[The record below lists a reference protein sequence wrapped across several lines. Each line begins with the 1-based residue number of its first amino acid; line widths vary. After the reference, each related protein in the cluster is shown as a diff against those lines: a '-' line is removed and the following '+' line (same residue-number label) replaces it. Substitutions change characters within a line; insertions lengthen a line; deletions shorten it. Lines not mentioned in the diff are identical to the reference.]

1 MARFVLNAGF
11 RQPAAAA
18 NRFQKCLRGVHNTDQ
33 HSFRRTYP
41 MRLTEEE
48 QSLLSRRVAGLE
60 ARTGTQAVTAVIGKS
75 DSYPEAPWKAFALG
89 VALAALYS
97 AARSLIVYDW
107 EAGESALTHAVV
119 VLGSGAVLT
128 LLAVLLEP
136 VARLFTDSRRR
147 DREVTQY
154 AKALFFDR
162 GLDRTRGRIG
172 ILLLVSLFERK
183 VVILADDGFEARID
197 RDDWQR
203 LTDRMTLLLSRG
215 NVAGAL
221 HAGLEGLEALLLERG
236 YRADE
241 SAADELANAVLQL
254 KGER

>member
-1 MARFVLNAGF
+1 
-11 RQPAAAA
+11 
-18 NRFQKCLRGVHNTDQ
+18 
-33 HSFRRTYP
+33 

-48 QSLLSRRVAGLE
+48 QNLLSRRVTGLE
-60 ARTGTQAVTAVIGKS
+60 SRTGAQVVAAVIGKS

-107 EAGESALTHAVV
+107 EAGESALAHAVV
-119 VLGSGAVLT
+119 ILGSGAVLA
-128 LLAVLLEP
+128 LLAVLFEP
-136 VARLFTDSRRR
+136 FSRLFTDRRRR
-147 DREVTQY
+147 DLEVTQY

-203 LTDRMTLLLSRG
+203 LTDRMTLLLSCG
-215 NVAGAL
+215 NAAGAL

-236 YRADE
+236 YRVDE
-241 SAADELANAVLQL
+241 SAANELPNAVLQL

>member
-1 MARFVLNAGF
+1 
-11 RQPAAAA
+11 
-18 NRFQKCLRGVHNTDQ
+18 
-33 HSFRRTYP
+33 
-41 MRLTEEE
+41 MRLSEEE
-48 QSLLSRRVAGLE
+48 QSLLSGRVAGLE
-60 ARTGTQAVTAVIGKS
+60 ARTGAHAVAAVIGKS

-89 VALAALYS
+89 AALAALYA
-97 AARSLIVYDW
+97 AARSLIAYDW
-107 EAGESALTHAVV
+107 EPGESALEHAVV
-119 VLGSGAVLT
+119 ILGSGAVLA
-128 LLAVLLEP
+128 LLAVLFEP
-136 VARLFTDSRRR
+136 FSRLFTDRRRR
-147 DREVTQY
+147 DLEVTQY

-203 LTDRMTLLLSRG
+203 LTDRMTLLLGRG
-215 NVAGAL
+215 NAAGAL

-236 YRADE
+236 YRVDE
-241 SAADELANAVLQL
+241 STADELPNAVLHL

>member
-1 MARFVLNAGF
+1 
-11 RQPAAAA
+11 
-18 NRFQKCLRGVHNTDQ
+18 
-33 HSFRRTYP
+33 
-41 MRLTEEE
+41 MRLSEEQ
-48 QSLLSRRVAGLE
+48 QSLLSARVAGLE
-60 ARTGTQAVTAVIGKS
+60 TRTGAQAVAAVIGKS
-75 DSYPEAPWKAFALG
+75 DAYPEAPWKAFALG
-89 VALAALYS
+89 AALAALYS
-97 AARSLIVYDW
+97 AARSLIAYDW
-107 EAGESALTHAVV
+107 ETGESALGNAVV
-119 VLGSGAVLT
+119 ILGSGAVLA

-136 VARLFTDSRRR
+136 VARLFTDRRRR
-147 DREVTQY
+147 DLEVTQY

-215 NVAGAL
+215 NAAGAL

-241 SAADELANAVLQL
+241 SPADELPNAVLQP
-254 KGER
+254 KGVR

>member
-1 MARFVLNAGF
+1 
-11 RQPAAAA
+11 
-18 NRFQKCLRGVHNTDQ
+18 
-33 HSFRRTYP
+33 

-48 QSLLSRRVAGLE
+48 QSLISRRVAGLE
-60 ARTGTQAVTAVIGKS
+60 ARTGAQTVAALIGRS

-89 VALAALYS
+89 AALAALYS
-97 AARSLIVYDW
+97 AARSLIAYEW
-107 EAGESALTHAVV
+107 EAGQSAIDQAVV
-119 VLGSGAVLT
+119 ILGSGAGLA

-136 VARLFTDSRRR
+136 VARLFTDRRRR
-147 DREVTQY
+147 DLEVTQY

-197 RDDWQR
+197 REDWQR

-215 NVAGAL
+215 NVAGAM

-236 YRADE
+236 YRMEE
-241 SAADELANAVLQL
+241 SAADELPNAVLQL

>member
-1 MARFVLNAGF
+1 
-11 RQPAAAA
+11 
-18 NRFQKCLRGVHNTDQ
+18 
-33 HSFRRTYP
+33 

-48 QSLLSRRVAGLE
+48 QSMLSGRVAGLE
-60 ARTGTQAVTAVIGKS
+60 ARTGAQAVAAVIGKS

-89 VALAALYS
+89 TALAALYC
-97 AARSLIVYDW
+97 AARSLIAYDW
-107 EAGESALTHAVV
+107 EPGDSALEHAVV
-119 VLGSGAVLT
+119 ILGSGAVLA

-136 VARLFTDSRRR
+136 VARLFTDRRRR
-147 DREVTQY
+147 DLEVTQY

-162 GLDRTRGRIG
+162 GLDRTRGRTG

-236 YRADE
+236 YRVDE
-241 SAADELANAVLQL
+241 SAEDELPNAVLQL

>member
-1 MARFVLNAGF
+1 
-11 RQPAAAA
+11 
-18 NRFQKCLRGVHNTDQ
+18 
-33 HSFRRTYP
+33 

-48 QSLLSRRVAGLE
+48 QSLLSARVAGLE
-60 ARTGTQAVTAVIGKS
+60 TRTGAQAVAAVIGKS

-89 VALAALYS
+89 AALAALYS

-136 VARLFTDSRRR
+136 VARLFTDRRRR
-147 DREVTQY
+147 DLEVTQY

-197 RDDWQR
+197 HDDWQR
-203 LTDRMTLLLSRG
+203 LTDRMTLLLKRG
-215 NVAGAL
+215 YVAGAL

>member
-1 MARFVLNAGF
+1 
-11 RQPAAAA
+11 
-18 NRFQKCLRGVHNTDQ
+18 
-33 HSFRRTYP
+33 

-48 QSLLSRRVAGLE
+48 QNLLSARVTGLE
-60 ARTGTQAVTAVIGKS
+60 TRTGTQAVAAVIGKS
-75 DSYPEAPWKAFALG
+75 DSYAEAPWKAFALG
-89 VALAALYS
+89 AALAALYC
-97 AARSLIVYDW
+97 AARSLIAYEW
-107 EAGESALTHAVV
+107 EAGETALRHAVV
-119 VLGSGAVLT
+119 ILGSGVFLA

-136 VARLFTDSRRR
+136 FARLFTDRRRR
-147 DREVTQY
+147 DLEVSQY

-172 ILLLVSLFERK
+172 ILMLVSLFERK

-215 NVAGAL
+215 YVAGAL
-221 HAGLEGLEALLLERG
+221 HAGLEGLEALLLARG
-236 YRADE
+236 YRVDE
-241 SAADELANAVLQL
+241 SAANELPSAVLQL

>member
-1 MARFVLNAGF
+1 
-11 RQPAAAA
+11 
-18 NRFQKCLRGVHNTDQ
+18 
-33 HSFRRTYP
+33 

-48 QSLLSRRVAGLE
+48 KSLLSARVAGLE
-60 ARTGTQAVTAVIGKS
+60 TRTGAQAVAAVIGKS
-75 DSYPEAPWKAFALG
+75 DAYPEVPWKAFALG
-89 VALAALYS
+89 AAVAALYS
-97 AARSLIVYDW
+97 ATRSLITYDW
-107 EAGESALTHAVV
+107 EAGESALYHAVV
-119 VLGSGAVLT
+119 ILGVGAVLA

-136 VARLFTDSRRR
+136 VARFFTDTRRR
-147 DREVTQY
+147 DLEVNQY

-197 RDDWQR
+197 HDDWQR

-215 NVAGAL
+215 TVTGAL

-236 YRADE
+236 YRVDE
-241 SAADELANAVLQL
+241 NAADELSNAVMQL

>member
-1 MARFVLNAGF
+1 
-11 RQPAAAA
+11 
-18 NRFQKCLRGVHNTDQ
+18 
-33 HSFRRTYP
+33 

-48 QSLLSRRVAGLE
+48 QNLLSRRVTGLE
-60 ARTGTQAVTAVIGKS
+60 SRTGAQVVAAVIGKS

-107 EAGESALTHAVV
+107 EAGESALAHAVV
-119 VLGSGAVLT
+119 ILGSGAVLA
-128 LLAVLLEP
+128 LLAVLFEP
-136 VARLFTDSRRR
+136 FSRLFTDRRRR
-147 DREVTQY
+147 DLEVTQY

-203 LTDRMTLLLSRG
+203 LTDRMTLLLGRG
-215 NVAGAL
+215 NAAGAL

-236 YRADE
+236 YRVDE
-241 SAADELANAVLQL
+241 STADELPNAVLQL

>member
-1 MARFVLNAGF
+1 
-11 RQPAAAA
+11 
-18 NRFQKCLRGVHNTDQ
+18 
-33 HSFRRTYP
+33 

-60 ARTGTQAVTAVIGKS
+60 ARTGAQAVAAVIGKS

-89 VALAALYS
+89 AALAALYS
-97 AARSLIVYDW
+97 AARSLIAYDW
-107 EAGESALTHAVV
+107 EAGESALEHAVV
-119 VLGSGAVLT
+119 ILGSGAVLAF
-128 LLAVLLEP
+128 LAVLLEP
-136 VARLFTDSRRR
+136 VARLFTDRRRR
-147 DREVTQY
+147 DLEVTQY

-197 RDDWQR
+197 REDWQR
-203 LTDRMTLLLSRG
+203 LTNRMTLLLSRG

-236 YRADE
+236 YRVEE
-241 SAADELANAVLQL
+241 SAADELPNAVLQL

>member
-1 MARFVLNAGF
+1 
-11 RQPAAAA
+11 
-18 NRFQKCLRGVHNTDQ
+18 
-33 HSFRRTYP
+33 

-48 QSLLSRRVAGLE
+48 QSLISRRVAGLE
-60 ARTGTQAVTAVIGKS
+60 ARTGAQTVAAVIGRS

-89 VALAALYS
+89 AALAALYS
-97 AARSLIVYDW
+97 AARSLIAYEW
-107 EAGESALTHAVV
+107 EAGQSALDQAVV
-119 VLGSGAVLT
+119 ILGSGAGLA

-136 VARLFTDSRRR
+136 VARLFTDRRRR
-147 DREVTQY
+147 DLEVSQY

-197 RDDWQR
+197 REDWQR

-215 NVAGAL
+215 NVAGAM

-236 YRADE
+236 YRMEE
-241 SAADELANAVLQL
+241 SAADELPNAVLQL

>member
-1 MARFVLNAGF
+1 
-11 RQPAAAA
+11 
-18 NRFQKCLRGVHNTDQ
+18 
-33 HSFRRTYP
+33 
-41 MRLTEEE
+41 MRLTEKE
-48 QSLLSRRVAGLE
+48 QSLLSTRVAGLE
-60 ARTGTQAVTAVIGKS
+60 TRTGAQAVAAVIGKS

-89 VALAALYS
+89 AALAALYS

-136 VARLFTDSRRR
+136 VARLFTDRRRR
-147 DREVTQY
+147 DLEVTQY

-183 VVILADDGFEARID
+183 VVILADDGFEARIH

-203 LTDRMTLLLSRG
+203 LTDRMTLLLGRG

-236 YRADE
+236 YRAHE
-241 SAADELANAVLQL
+241 SAADELPNAVLQL

>member
-1 MARFVLNAGF
+1 
-11 RQPAAAA
+11 
-18 NRFQKCLRGVHNTDQ
+18 
-33 HSFRRTYP
+33 

-48 QSLLSRRVAGLE
+48 QSLISRRVAGLE
-60 ARTGTQAVTAVIGKS
+60 ARTGAQTVTALIGRS

-89 VALAALYS
+89 AALAALYS
-97 AARSLIVYDW
+97 AARSLIAYEW
-107 EAGESALTHAVV
+107 EAGQSAIDQAVV
-119 VLGSGAVLT
+119 ILGSGAGLA

-136 VARLFTDSRRR
+136 VARLFTDRRRR
-147 DREVTQY
+147 DLEVTQY

-197 RDDWQR
+197 REDWQR

-215 NVAGAL
+215 NVAGAM

-236 YRADE
+236 YRMEE
-241 SAADELANAVLQL
+241 SAADELPNAVLQL

>member
-1 MARFVLNAGF
+1 
-11 RQPAAAA
+11 
-18 NRFQKCLRGVHNTDQ
+18 
-33 HSFRRTYP
+33 

-48 QSLLSRRVAGLE
+48 QSLISRRVAGLE
-60 ARTGTQAVTAVIGKS
+60 ARTGAQTVAAVIGRS

-89 VALAALYS
+89 AALAALYS
-97 AARSLIVYDW
+97 AARSLIAYEW
-107 EAGESALTHAVV
+107 EAGQSALDQAVV
-119 VLGSGAVLT
+119 ILGSGAGLA
-128 LLAVLLEP
+128 LFAVLLEP
-136 VARLFTDSRRR
+136 VARLFTDRRRR
-147 DREVTQY
+147 DLEVSQY

-197 RDDWQR
+197 REDWQR

-215 NVAGAL
+215 NVAGAM

-236 YRADE
+236 YRMEE
-241 SAADELANAVLQL
+241 SAADELPNAVLQL

>member
-1 MARFVLNAGF
+1 
-11 RQPAAAA
+11 
-18 NRFQKCLRGVHNTDQ
+18 
-33 HSFRRTYP
+33 

-48 QSLLSRRVAGLE
+48 QNLLSRRVTGLE
-60 ARTGTQAVTAVIGKS
+60 SRTGAQVVAAVIGKS

-107 EAGESALTHAVV
+107 EAGESALAHAVV
-119 VLGSGAVLT
+119 ILGSGAVLA
-128 LLAVLLEP
+128 LLAVLFEP
-136 VARLFTDSRRR
+136 FSRLFTDRRRR
-147 DREVTQY
+147 DLEVTQY

-203 LTDRMTLLLSRG
+203 LTDRMTLLLGRG
-215 NVAGAL
+215 NAAGAL

-236 YRADE
+236 YRVDE
-241 SAADELANAVLQL
+241 STADELPNAVLHL

>member
-1 MARFVLNAGF
+1 
-11 RQPAAAA
+11 
-18 NRFQKCLRGVHNTDQ
+18 
-33 HSFRRTYP
+33 

-75 DSYPEAPWKAFALG
+75 DSYPEVPWKAFALG
-89 VALAALYS
+89 AALAVLYS
-97 AARSLIVYDW
+97 TAQSLIAW
-107 EAGESALTHAVV
+107 EAAESALQYAVV
-119 VLGSGAVLT
+119 ILGSGAG
-128 LLAVLLEP
+128 LAVLAVLFEP
-136 VARLFTDSRRR
+136 VARLFTDRRRR
-147 DREVTQY
+147 DLEVAQY

-183 VVILADDGFEARID
+183 VVILADDGFEARIE
-197 RDDWQR
+197 REDWQR

-215 NVAGAL
+215 NVTGAL
-221 HAGLEGLEALLLERG
+221 HAGVEGLEALLLERG
-236 YRADE
+236 YRVDE
-241 SAADELANAVLQL
+241 SAADELPNAVLQV

>member
-1 MARFVLNAGF
+1 
-11 RQPAAAA
+11 
-18 NRFQKCLRGVHNTDQ
+18 
-33 HSFRRTYP
+33 

-48 QSLLSRRVAGLE
+48 QSLLSARVAGFE
-60 ARTGTQAVTAVIGKS
+60 TRTGAQAVAAVIGKS
-75 DSYPEAPWKAFALG
+75 DSYAEAPWKAFALG
-89 VALAALYS
+89 AALAALYS

-119 VLGSGAVLT
+119 ILGSGA
-128 LLAVLLEP
+128 LLALLTVLLEP
-136 VARLFTDSRRR
+136 VARLFTDRRRR
-147 DREVTQY
+147 DLEVAQY

-183 VVILADDGFEARID
+183 VVIFADDGFESRIEQ
-197 RDDWQR
+197 DDWQR

-215 NVAGAL
+215 NATGAL
-221 HAGLEGLEALLLERG
+221 HAGVEGLEALLLERG
-236 YRADE
+236 FRVDE
-241 SAADELANAVLQL
+241 SAVNELPNAVLQV

>member
-1 MARFVLNAGF
+1 
-11 RQPAAAA
+11 
-18 NRFQKCLRGVHNTDQ
+18 
-33 HSFRRTYP
+33 

-48 QSLLSRRVAGLE
+48 QSLLSARVAGLE
-60 ARTGTQAVTAVIGKS
+60 ARTGTQAVAAVIGKS

-89 VALAALYS
+89 AALAALYS
-97 AARSLIVYDW
+97 AARSLIEYDW
-107 EAGESALTHAVV
+107 ETGESALKHAVV
-119 VLGSGAVLT
+119 ILGSGAVPA

-136 VARLFTDSRRR
+136 VARLFTDKRRR
-147 DREVTQY
+147 DLEVTQH

-197 RDDWQR
+197 REDWQR

-236 YRADE
+236 YRLDE
-241 SAADELANAVLQL
+241 SAADELPNAVLQL

>member
-1 MARFVLNAGF
+1 
-11 RQPAAAA
+11 
-18 NRFQKCLRGVHNTDQ
+18 
-33 HSFRRTYP
+33 

-48 QSLLSRRVAGLE
+48 KSLLSARVAGLE
-60 ARTGTQAVTAVIGKS
+60 TRTGAQAVAAVIGKS
-75 DSYPEAPWKAFALG
+75 DAYPEVPWKAFALG
-89 VALAALYS
+89 AAAAALYS
-97 AARSLIVYDW
+97 ATRSLITYDW
-107 EAGESALTHAVV
+107 EAGESALYHAIVI
-119 VLGSGAVLT
+119 LGAGAVLA

-136 VARLFTDSRRR
+136 VARLFTDTRRR
-147 DREVTQY
+147 DLEVNQY

-197 RDDWQR
+197 HDDWQR

-215 NVAGAL
+215 TVTGAL

-236 YRADE
+236 YRVDE
-241 SAADELANAVLQL
+241 NAADELSNAVMQL

>member
-1 MARFVLNAGF
+1 
-11 RQPAAAA
+11 
-18 NRFQKCLRGVHNTDQ
+18 
-33 HSFRRTYP
+33 

-48 QSLLSRRVAGLE
+48 QSLISRRVAGLE
-60 ARTGTQAVTAVIGKS
+60 ARTGAQTVTALIGRS

-89 VALAALYS
+89 AALAALYS
-97 AARSLIVYDW
+97 AARSLIAYEW
-107 EAGESALTHAVV
+107 EAGQSALDQAVV
-119 VLGSGAVLT
+119 ILGSGAGLA

-136 VARLFTDSRRR
+136 VARLFTDRRRR
-147 DREVTQY
+147 DLEVTQY

-197 RDDWQR
+197 REDWQR

-215 NVAGAL
+215 NVAGAM

-236 YRADE
+236 YRMEE
-241 SAADELANAVLQL
+241 SAADELPNAVLQL

>member
-1 MARFVLNAGF
+1 
-11 RQPAAAA
+11 
-18 NRFQKCLRGVHNTDQ
+18 
-33 HSFRRTYP
+33 
-41 MRLTEEE
+41 MRLTQEE
-48 QSLLSRRVAGLE
+48 QNLLSARVTGLE
-60 ARTGTQAVTAVIGKS
+60 TRTGTQAVAAVIGKS

-89 VALAALYS
+89 AALAALYS
-97 AARSLIVYDW
+97 AARSLIAYEW
-107 EAGESALTHAVV
+107 EAGETALRHAVV
-119 VLGSGAVLT
+119 ILGSGAVLA

-136 VARLFTDSRRR
+136 FARLFTDRRRR
-147 DREVTQY
+147 DLEVTQY

-172 ILLLVSLFERK
+172 ILMLVSLFERK

-215 NVAGAL
+215 YVAGAL
-221 HAGLEGLEALLLERG
+221 HAGLEGLEALLLARG
-236 YRADE
+236 YRVDE
-241 SAADELANAVLQL
+241 NAANELSNAVLQL

>member
-1 MARFVLNAGF
+1 
-11 RQPAAAA
+11 
-18 NRFQKCLRGVHNTDQ
+18 
-33 HSFRRTYP
+33 

-48 QSLLSRRVAGLE
+48 QSLLSARVTGLE
-60 ARTGTQAVTAVIGKS
+60 TRTGAQAVAAVIRKS
-75 DSYPEAPWKAFALG
+75 DFYPEAPWKAFALG
-89 VALAALYS
+89 AALAALYS
-97 AARSLIVYDW
+97 AARSLIAYDW
-107 EAGESALTHAVV
+107 EAGESALRQAVV
-119 VLGSGAVLT
+119 ILGSGAVLA

-136 VARLFTDSRRR
+136 VARLFTDRRRR
-147 DREVTQY
+147 DLEVTQY

-183 VVILADDGFEARID
+183 VVILADDGFEARIH

-203 LTDRMTLLLSRG
+203 LTDRMTLLLSG
-215 NVAGAL
+215 CNVAGAL

-236 YRADE
+236 YRVDE
-241 SAADELANAVLQL
+241 SAADELPNAVLQS

>member
-1 MARFVLNAGF
+1 
-11 RQPAAAA
+11 
-18 NRFQKCLRGVHNTDQ
+18 
-33 HSFRRTYP
+33 
-41 MRLTEEE
+41 MRLTQEE
-48 QSLLSRRVAGLE
+48 QNLLSARVTGLE
-60 ARTGTQAVTAVIGKS
+60 TRTGTQAVAAVIGKS

-89 VALAALYS
+89 AALAALYS
-97 AARSLIVYDW
+97 AARSLIAYEW
-107 EAGESALTHAVV
+107 EAGETALRHAVV
-119 VLGSGAVLT
+119 ILGSGAVLA

-136 VARLFTDSRRR
+136 FARLFTDRRRR
-147 DREVTQY
+147 DLEVTQY

-172 ILLLVSLFERK
+172 ILMLVSLFERK
-183 VVILADDGFEARID
+183 VVILADDGFETRID

-215 NVAGAL
+215 YVTGAL

-236 YRADE
+236 YRIDE
-241 SAADELANAVLQL
+241 GAVDELPNSVLQL